1 MERHPAS
8 EKCGGQKGKAS
19 LRGHQGGRTAAALEA
34 GRGTRDLECLF
45 CFLELRREDRRKMP
59 KKDRDRVMG
68 AVATEANPVLASA
81 PPVPSRLARRTAA
94 ETESRLARRTAAETE
109 SRLLRR
115 ALAAAAVAGVATLAV
130 CSEID
135 RYARLSLLSRC
146 RGPSVLLLSGWPGM
160 AAVSLSESAL
170 GGKAVSASLSASLM
184 VSVCRLQAASSAKES
199 SSWQEGRDDAGG
211 DENPDTASAYSA
223 LSCGCW

>member
-81 PPVPSRLARRTAA
+81 PPVP
-94 ETESRLARRTAAETE
+94 SRLARRTAAETE